1 MAVKNFGFKFH
12 VNGYQADG
20 VTIAQYQAGPLTG
33 QDMIDVDP
41 NAAASSVALGNGI
54 FLTASHIFD
63 HFQKGSSGQVVRFI
77 ANSISI
83 NGQSLG
89 ANPVKNL
96 EGWNSVNVNTTGK
109 ITGDLAELK
118 TSVPVAS
125 SDISSLVVFADQHA
139 VTRVLTGQTITNG
152 GSVSQN
158 SGAFVGLDG
167 TDRFSA
173 NLVTH
178 SGDSG
183 GAAAVSIAGTQY
195 VAGILSSGTTL
206 SDNTNP
212 NNPPI
217 DIAPSYYSYVNLKSF
232 YTTMNDVAT
241 GGSQDFS
248 TVAPDLIY
256 GEDDKEYVRGTVKKS
271 DIILNGNSDIILA
284 SGNGDVVNT
293 GLGNHDVIFT
303 AAANGGVDHG
313 TTFIFGPGNSTI
325 IGGNANDRLA
335 IPADRL
341 WNKNTG
347 LPTATGLSA
356 NSNLIFL
363 TGGTSNAPDAQ
374 IGSWVGPHLP
384 PAQYTAEEPAT
395 PALANSTNPTDWLID
410 DYDYFVDYLPQ
421 QNANGSVD
429 LTVEVGASDPTQL
442 FAPLLWRSSVVI
454 KNYHAGD
461 FGLTFTVDTSYADNQ
476 NGLINND
483 QYYAERLKAMSAFV
497 SQPVASQYAVD
508 DTTTN
513 WSGHNTFW
521 APETLSDA
529 TIASDLTTVLKATQA
544 PSGGTTAASASRLA
558 QAMSTFDT
566 GSSIDTG
573 APLSAAAIAPH
584 QMLAANSSS
593 SVFMHQHHA

>member
-1 MAVKNFGFKFH
+1 MAVRNFGVRFH
-12 VNGYQADG
+12 INGYKTDG

-63 HFQKGSSGQVVRFI
+63 QTRTGSSGQVVRFL
-77 ANSISI
+77 ANNISI
-83 NGQSLG
+83 NGQDLG
-89 ANPVKNL
+89 PNPVKNL

-118 TSVPVAS
+118 STVPVAS
-125 SDISSLVVFADQHA
+125 SDISSLIVFADQHA

-158 SGAFVGLDG
+158 SGAFVGLNG

-173 NLVTH
+173 DLVTH

-183 GAAAVSIAGTQY
+183 GPAAVTIAGTQY
-195 VAGILSSGTTL
+195 VAGILSSGATL
-206 SDNTNP
+206 VDNTNP

-217 DIAPSYYSYVNLKSF
+217 DTAPSYYSYVNLKSF
-232 YTTMNDVAT
+232 YTAMNDVAS
-241 GGSQDFS
+241 GGAQDFS

-256 GEDDKEYVRGTVKKS
+256 GEDDKEYIRGTVRKS
-271 DIILNGNSDIILA
+271 DIIVNGNSDIILA
-284 SGNGDVVNT
+284 SGNGDVVDT

-341 WNKNTG
+341 WSKNSG
-347 LPTATGLSA
+347 LPTAAGLSA
-356 NSNLIFL
+356 NPNLIFL
-363 TGGTSNAPDAQ
+363 TGGTSNAPDAH

-384 PAQYTAEEPAT
+384 PAHYNAEEPAT
-395 PALANSTNPTDWLID
+395 PAIANSTNPTDWLID
-410 DYDYFVDYLPQ
+410 DYDYFVDYIPQ

-429 LTVEVGASDPTQL
+429 LTVEVGASNPTQL

-483 QYYAERLKAMSAFV
+483 EYYAERLKAMSAFV

-529 TIASDLTTVLKATQA
+529 TIASDLTTVLNATGGS
-544 PSGGTTAASASRLA
+544 SGGTSAASASRLA
-558 QAMSTFDT
+558 QAMSTFDG
-566 GSSIDTG
+566 GSSIDTS
-573 APLSAAAIAPH
+573 PSISPAALASH
-584 QMLAANSSS
+584 QMLAANSSAGY
-593 SVFMHQHHA
+593 FHQHHA